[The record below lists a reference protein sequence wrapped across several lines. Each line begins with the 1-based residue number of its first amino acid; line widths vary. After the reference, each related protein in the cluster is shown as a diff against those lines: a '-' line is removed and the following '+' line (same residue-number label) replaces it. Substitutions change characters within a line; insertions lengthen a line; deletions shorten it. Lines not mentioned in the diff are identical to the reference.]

1 MKKFLLLMSLCL
13 PVFTFASSNNETQE
27 KEESEGIIN
36 PDYLTGEWWLVKLRV
51 REKIDGKVIN
61 DSVGNFPYKKEL
73 DSSEKHRFTL
83 NKRMIFTDEC
93 LTYDSILKKW
103 NTLFSNRVFLKKN
116 DNKIYLSEY
125 DDFREKILKL
135 DSDELVIEGTDFQGT
150 YNYVKIYK
158 RVKQQMA

>member
-1 MKKFLLLMSLCL
+1 MSLCL
-13 PVFTFASSNNETQE
+13 PVFTFASSNNETHE
-27 KEESEGIIN
+27 KEESEGIVN

-51 REKIDGKVIN
+51 REKIDGKVVN

-83 NKRMIFTDEC
+83 NKRMVFTDEC
-93 LTYDSILKKW
+93 LTYDSIFKKW

-135 DSDELVIEGTDFQGT
+135 DSDELIIEGTDFEGV
-150 YNYVKIYK
+150 YHYVKIFK
-158 RVKQQMA
+158 RVRKHMVC

>member
-61 DSVGNFPYKKEL
+61 DSVGNFPYKQEN
-73 DSSEKHRFTL
+73 DFHR
-83 NKRMIFTDEC
+83 RMSYLRFNIKKVEHI
-93 LTYDSILKKW
+93 ILKSC
-103 NTLFSNRVFLKKN
+103 FS
-116 DNKIYLSEY
+116 
-125 DDFREKILKL
+125 
-135 DSDELVIEGTDFQGT
+135 
-150 YNYVKIYK
+150 
-158 RVKQQMA
+158 